1 MKPKRLVTNAMLIAM
16 YVVLSLVATINLG
29 NMKFTLDSLP
39 IIVGAALFGPV
50 DGMLIGLCGS
60 FVNQLITWGLTPTTV
75 LWIIP
80 AGVRGLLIGLYAKH
94 HNFDMSFKQ
103 TQFITI
109 SSALVVTAVNTLM
122 MYIDSKIYGYYSV
135 AYVFGGI
142 VPRIIAGVIIAF
154 IFGAILPH
162 IIRPLRRIVL
172 EPKKASS
179 KKADPK
185 DDPKELR
192 CPYCKAPIKEGSE
205 KCEYCGTEF

>member
-16 YVVLSLVATINLG
+16 YVVLSLVATINAG

-50 DGMLIGLCGS
+50 DGMLIGLLGS
-60 FVNQLITWGLTPTTV
+60 FTNQLITWGLGPTTL

-80 AGVRGLLIGLYAKH
+80 AGVRGLLIGLFAKH

-109 SSALVVTAVNTLM
+109 STALVVTALNTAVLYADAWIM
-122 MYIDSKIYGYYSV
+122 GYHYAAVFIDLVLRIT
-135 AYVFGGI
+135 AGI
-142 VPRIIAGVIIAF
+142 IIAF

-162 IIRPLRRIVL
+162 ILKPLKRIVVS
-172 EPKKASS
+172 PKAA
-179 KKADPK
+179 KKK
-185 DDPKELR
+185 EGPKERR
-192 CPYCKAPIKEGSE
+192 CPYCKAPISEDAE
-205 KCEYCGTEF
+205 KCEYCGTKF

>member
-50 DGMLIGLCGS
+50 DGMLIGLLGS
-60 FVNQLITWGLTPTTV
+60 FTNQMLTYGFSATTL

-94 HNFDMSFKQ
+94 HKFDMSFKQ

-109 SSALVVTAVNTLM
+109 SSALIVTAINTAA
-122 MYIDSKIYGYYSV
+122 MYIDSKIYGYYSF

-142 VPRIIAGVIIAF
+142 LPRIIAGIIVAF
-154 IFGAILPH
+154 VFGAILPH
-162 IIRPLRRIVL
+162 ILKPLKRIVIFPVAAKKKE
-172 EPKKASS
+172 EPK
-179 KKADPK
+179 
-185 DDPKELR
+185 ERR
-192 CPYCKAPIKEGSE
+192 CPYCNAPIKEDAE
-205 KCEYCGTEF
+205 KCDYCGAEF

>member
-60 FVNQLITWGLTPTTV
+60 FINQLITWGLGPTTL

-80 AGVRGLLIGLYAKH
+80 AGVRGLLIGLFAKH

-109 SSALVVTAVNTLM
+109 SSALIVTVLNTAA
-122 MYIDSKIYGYYSV
+122 MYIDSKIYGYYSF
-135 AYVFGGI
+135 AYVFGGF
-142 VPRIIAGVIIAF
+142 VPRIIAGIIIAF
-154 IFGAILPH
+154 VFGAILPH
-162 IIRPLRRIVL
+162 ILKPIRRIVI
-172 EPKKASS
+172 EPKPVQ
-179 KKADPK
+179 KKREG
-185 DDPKELR
+185 PKERR
-192 CPYCKAPIKEGSE
+192 CPYCKAPISE
-205 KCEYCGTEF
+205 DAEK

>member
-50 DGMLIGLCGS
+50 DGMLIGLLGS
-60 FVNQLITWGLTPTTV
+60 FTNQMLTYGFSATTL

-94 HNFDMSFKQ
+94 HKFDMSFKQ

-109 SSALVVTAVNTLM
+109 SSALIVTALNTAA
-122 MYIDSKIYGYYSV
+122 MYIDSKIYGYYSF

-154 IFGAILPH
+154 IFGAILPN
-162 IIRPLRRIVL
+162 ILPPIRKIVA
-172 EPKKASS
+172 EPAKVKKSS
-179 KKADPK
+179 E
-185 DDPKELR
+185 PKELR
-192 CPYCKAPIKEGSE
+192 CPYCKAPITENDE
-205 KCEYCGTEF
+205 KCGYCGTKLK

>member
-50 DGMLIGLCGS
+50 DGMLIGLLGS
-60 FVNQLITWGLTPTTV
+60 FTNQMLTYGFSATTL

-94 HNFDMSFKQ
+94 HNFNMSFKQ

-109 SSALVVTAVNTLM
+109 SSALVVTAINTLV
-122 MYIDSKIYGYYSV
+122 MYLDAKIYDYYSF

-142 VPRIIAGVIIAF
+142 LPRIIAGVIIAF
-154 IFGAILPH
+154 IFAAILPQ
-162 IIRPLRRIVL
+162 ILKQLKKIVV
-172 EPKKASS
+172 EPKTATKKSS
-179 KKADPK
+179 E
-185 DDPKELR
+185 PKERR
-192 CPYCKAPIKEGSE
+192 CPYCNAPVKEDAK
-205 KCEYCGTEF
+205 KCDYCGAEF

>member
-16 YVVLSLVATINLG
+16 YVVLSLVATINAG

-50 DGMLIGLCGS
+50 DGMLIGLLGS
-60 FVNQLITWGLTPTTV
+60 FTNQMLTYGFSATTL

-80 AGVRGLLIGLYAKH
+80 AGVRGLLIGLFAKH

-109 SSALVVTAVNTLM
+109 SSALIVTVLNTAA
-122 MYIDSKIYGYYSV
+122 MYIDSKIYGYYSF

-142 VPRIIAGVIIAF
+142 VPRIIAGIIIAF
-154 IFGAILPH
+154 VFGAILPH
-162 IIRPLRRIVL
+162 ILKPIRRIVI
-172 EPKKASS
+172 EPKKQTA
-179 KKADPK
+179 KKEE
-185 DDPKELR
+185 PKERR
-192 CPYCKAPIKEGSE
+192 CPYCKAPISEDAE
-205 KCEYCGTEF
+205 KCEYCGTKF

>member
-16 YVVLSLVATINLG
+16 YVVLSLVATINAG

-60 FVNQLITWGLTPTTV
+60 FINQLITWGLGPTTL

-80 AGVRGLLIGLYAKH
+80 AGVRGLLIGLFAKH

-109 SSALVVTAVNTLM
+109 STALVVTALNTAVLYADAWIM
-122 MYIDSKIYGYYSV
+122 GYHYAAVFIDLVLRIT
-135 AYVFGGI
+135 AGI
-142 VPRIIAGVIIAF
+142 IIAF

-162 IIRPLRRIVL
+162 ILKPLKRIVVS
-172 EPKKASS
+172 PKAA
-179 KKADPK
+179 KKK
-185 DDPKELR
+185 EGPKERR
-192 CPYCKAPIKEGSE
+192 CPYCKAPISEDAE
-205 KCEYCGTEF
+205 KCEYCGTKF

>member
-50 DGMLIGLCGS
+50 DGMLIGLLGS
-60 FVNQLITWGLTPTTV
+60 FINQLITWGLGPTTL

-80 AGVRGLLIGLYAKH
+80 AGVRGLLIGLFAKH

-109 SSALVVTAVNTLM
+109 STALVVTALNTAVLYADAWIM
-122 MYIDSKIYGYYSV
+122 GYHYAAVFIDLVLRIT
-135 AYVFGGI
+135 AGI
-142 VPRIIAGVIIAF
+142 IIAF

-162 IIRPLRRIVL
+162 ILKPLRRIVVSPKAAKKKE
-172 EPKKASS
+172 EPK
-179 KKADPK
+179 
-185 DDPKELR
+185 ERR
-192 CPYCKAPIKEGSE
+192 CPYCKAPIKEDAE
-205 KCEYCGTEF
+205 KCDYCGAEF

>member
-16 YVVLSLVATINLG
+16 YVVLSLVATINAG

-60 FVNQLITWGLTPTTV
+60 FINQLITWGLTPTTV

-94 HNFDMSFKQ
+94 HNFDMTFAQ

-109 SSALVVTAVNTLM
+109 SSALIVTAVNTLM
-122 MYIDSKIYGYYSV
+122 MFIDSKIYGYFSI

-142 VPRIIAGVIIAF
+142 VPRIIAGIIIAF

-162 IIRPLRRIVL
+162 LLKPLRRIVL
-172 EPKKASS
+172 EPKKAPAA
-179 KKADPK
+179 KKSEP
-185 DDPKELR
+185 EERR
-192 CPYCKAPIKEGSE
+192 CPYCKAPIKEDAK
-205 KCEYCGTEF
+205 KCDYCGTEF

>member
-16 YVVLSLVATINLG
+16 YVVLSLVATINAG

-60 FVNQLITWGLTPTTV
+60 FINQLITWGLTPTTV

-109 SSALVVTAVNTLM
+109 SSALAVTAVNTLM
-122 MYIDSKIYGYYSV
+122 MFIDSKIYGYYSV

-142 VPRIIAGVIIAF
+142 VPRIIAGIIVAF
-154 IFGAILPH
+154 VFGAVLPH
-162 IIRPLRRIVL
+162 IIKPLKRIVI
-172 EPKKASS
+172 EPKKQPA
-179 KKADPK
+179 KREEPA
-185 DDPKELR
+185 EIR
-192 CPYCKAPIKEGSE
+192 CPYCKAPISKDAE

>member
-16 YVVLSLVATINLG
+16 YVVLSLVATINAG

-60 FVNQLITWGLTPTTV
+60 FINQLITWGLTPTTV

-94 HNFDMSFKQ
+94 HKFDMTFAQ

-109 SSALVVTAVNTLM
+109 SSALAVTAVNTLM
-122 MYIDSKIYGYYSV
+122 MYIDSKIMGYYSV

-142 VPRIIAGVIIAF
+142 VPRIIAGIIIAF
-154 IFGAILPH
+154 VFGAILPH
-162 IIRPLRRIVL
+162 ILKPIRRIVI
-172 EPKKASS
+172 EPKKQTA
-179 KKADPK
+179 KKEE
-185 DDPKELR
+185 PKERR
-192 CPYCKAPIKEGSE
+192 CPYCKAPVSEDAE
-205 KCEYCGTEF
+205 KCEYCGTKF

>member
-29 NMKFTLDSLP
+29 NMKLTLDSLP
-39 IIVGAALFGPV
+39 IIIGAALFGPV
-50 DGMLIGLCGS
+50 DGMLIGLLGS
-60 FVNQLITWGLTPTTV
+60 FTNQMLTYGFSATTL

-109 SSALVVTAVNTLM
+109 SSALIVTALNTAA
-122 MYIDSKIYGYYSV
+122 MYIDSKIYGYYSF

-142 VPRIIAGVIIAF
+142 LPRIIAGIIVACFVLSYVCSKLPFISNLTEGTRTIILTVIIAS
-154 IFGAILPH
+154 IASILF
-162 IIRPLRRIVL
+162 
-172 EPKKASS
+172 PKNDEEEEES
-179 KKADPK
+179 K
-185 DDPKELR
+185 
-192 CPYCKAPIKEGSE
+192 
-205 KCEYCGTEF
+205 